1 MAAGTAPKR
10 TTRGATK
17 KTAPRATPPV
27 PSPAGAD
34 PKKVQIVA
42 VVEPEMLAALDAFVT
57 AHKLKSRS
65 EAVRIFLNYGR
76 TQAERYLAS
85 QTPSKS
91 AVPARAPR
99 TVIKRSA

>member
-1 MAAGTAPKR
+1 MAAGTTPKR
-10 TTRGATK
+10 TTRGQAK
-17 KTAPRATPPV
+17 KSAPQATPP
-27 PSPAGAD
+27 PAGD
-34 PKKVQIVA
+34 GPKKIQIVA
-42 VVEPEMLAALDAFVT
+42 VVDPEMLAALDAFT
-57 AHKLKSRS
+57 KAHDLKSRA
-65 EAVRIFLNYGR
+65 EAVRIFLGYGR